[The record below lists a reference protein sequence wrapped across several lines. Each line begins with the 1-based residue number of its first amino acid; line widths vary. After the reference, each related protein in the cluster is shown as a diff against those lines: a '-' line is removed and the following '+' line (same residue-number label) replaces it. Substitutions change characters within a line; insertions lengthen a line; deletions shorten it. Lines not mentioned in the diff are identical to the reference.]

1 MMDIL
6 ETLAATAE
14 LCGSPMSKPALSMLA
29 MDLDGYP
36 QAVVLDALRKCRRE
50 HKGRLTVEAI
60 VSRIDDGR
68 PGVEAAWSMIKWDER
83 ETFVWTDEMQR
94 AFGAASELMSNG
106 DSIGARMAFKE
117 VYTSEVSKARDAGK
131 AVRWTASLGDASGR
145 EHVLREAVEA
155 GRLTAQAATLCLPSG
170 NFTDSTTQDQTHKVL
185 ALAVKGIKGIK
196 K

>member
-1 MMDIL
+1 MDIL

-14 LCGSPMSKPALSMLA
+14 LCGTPMSKPALSMLA

>member
-1 MMDIL
+1 MDIL

-36 QAVVLDALRKCRRE
+36 EAVVLDALRKCRRE
-50 HKGRLTVEAI
+50 HKGRLTVEAV

-68 PGVEAAWSMIKWDER
+68 PGVEAAWAMIKWDER

-185 ALAVKGIKGIK
+185 ALAVNAIKGIK

>member
-1 MMDIL
+1 MDIL

-68 PGVEAAWSMIKWDER
+68 PGVEAAWSMIPRDEGS
-83 ETFVWTDEMQR
+83 TVVWTEEM
-94 AFGAASELMSNG
+94 AKAYGAASPLLADG
-106 DSIGARMAFKE
+106 DVIAARMAFRE
-117 VYTSEVSKARDAGK
+117 VYIAEVARARDASEPVK
-131 AVRWTASLGDASGR
+131 WTPSLGHDPAGR
-145 EHVLREAVEA
+145 ESALRDAVER
-155 GRLTAQAATLCLPSG
+155 GRITMDKAMLYLPHCD
-170 NFTDSTTQDQTHKVL
+170 FTGSSSSDQTHKVL
-185 ALAVKGIKGIK
+185 ALAAKAIKGIK

>member
-1 MMDIL
+1 MDIL